1 MAAPRVRD
9 LLLRFRPSGSPG
21 RAGPAGVPVDLPER
35 LSAELEPLFG
45 LLATTEDEC
54 SAIVEDGRRRAA
66 LVLRTHADRAAA
78 VRAGMR
84 ERTEAERATSAAA
97 AHRSASAAGADL
109 DKEVDALVGALRSRA
124 ETLVPAYIAR
134 VTAAVETLCPEP
146 PSGGAP

>member
-21 RAGPAGVPVDLPER
+21 RAGPAGVPVDLPQR
-35 LSAELEPLFG
+35 LSAELEPLFA

-54 SAIVEDGRRRAA
+54 AAIVEDGRRRAA
-66 LVLRTHADRAAA
+66 LVQRTHAERAAA

-84 ERTEAERATSAAA
+84 ERAEAERAASGASSHASAT
-97 AHRSASAAGADL
+97 AAGADL

-124 ETLVPAYIAR
+124 QSLVPAYVAR
-134 VTAAVETLCPEP
+134 VTAAVDRLCSQP
-146 PSGGAP
+146 PDGGGP